1 MKILLFGKFGQ
12 VGWQLQRA
20 LAPLGDVTALG
31 RSDVDLEQPDR
42 LRALIRS
49 AAPDIIVNAAA
60 YTAVDQAETEP
71 ERAMNINAG
80 AVDLM
85 AEEMRR
91 ADGWLVHYSTDYVFD
106 GAGAAPYL
114 ETDAPAPHSVYGR
127 TKLAGERAIA
137 ASGCRHLLFRTS
149 WVYSAHGSNFAK
161 TMLRLARE
169 RPELKVVN
177 DQTGA
182 PTGAELIAD
191 VTALALQ
198 RLRFDAALAARASG
212 TYHLTASG
220 AVTWHGYARMLVR
233 EAARGGAV
241 LRVTPERVLPISSA
255 QYPVPAAR
263 PANSRLDTAKLR
275 ATFGL
280 TLPAWEAGVLRL
292 LAQLDP
298 NRLTKPEFL

>member
-20 LAPLGDVTALG
+20 LAPLGQVTAVG

-71 ERAMNINAG
+71 ERAMKINAG
-80 AVDLM
+80 AVDVM
-85 AEEMRR
+85 AEEMQR

-106 GAGAAPYL
+106 GASAAPYV
-114 ETDAPAPHSVYGR
+114 ETDTPAPQSVYGR

-149 WVYSAHGSNFAK
+149 WVHSAQGSNFAK

-169 RPELKVVN
+169 RPELKVVS
-177 DQTGA
+177 DQIGT
-182 PTGAELIAD
+182 PTGADLIAD
-191 VTALALQ
+191 VTALALH

-212 TYHLTASG
+212 LYHLTASG
-220 AVTWHGYARMLVR
+220 TVSWHGYARMLVR
-233 EAARGGAV
+233 EAARGGAL

-280 TLPAWEAGVLRL
+280 TLPSWEAGVMRL